1 MSILIDF
8 LLYFMY
14 PPRCP
19 VCGELNGDG
28 VPCPE
33 CIDGLEKQKIT
44 GEICKKCGRN
54 VNACSCKGKNYLFS
68 GICAVYTNAGVA
80 RDSVYAIKYNDRP
93 YAAEFFGRET
103 GAVFAA
109 RFKNVKPDMVC
120 AVPMSA
126 ASKRKRDHN
135 HAALIAK
142 AAAKELGL
150 PYRDKALKKLRNN
163 VAQHTL
169 NAEQRRQNVKGVYKA
184 YGNLTGKTVLLV
196 DDICTTG
203 ATLNECAK
211 QLRLAGAEKVYCAVV
226 LVTEKGAC
234 KDETDLI

>member
-1 MSILIDF
+1 
-8 LLYFMY
+8 
-14 PPRCP
+14 
-19 VCGELNGDG
+19 
-28 VPCPE
+28 
-33 CIDGLEKQKIT
+33 
-44 GEICKKCGRN
+44 
-54 VNACSCKGKNYLFS
+54 
-68 GICAVYTNAGVA
+68 
-80 RDSVYAIKYNDRP
+80 
-93 YAAEFFGRET
+93 
-103 GAVFAA
+103 
-109 RFKNVKPDMVC
+109 
-120 AVPMSA
+120 MSA

-163 VAQHTL
+163 AAQHTL

-211 QLRLAGAEKVYCAVV
+211 QLRLAGADKVYCAVV
-226 LVTEKGAC
+226 LVTEKGTC